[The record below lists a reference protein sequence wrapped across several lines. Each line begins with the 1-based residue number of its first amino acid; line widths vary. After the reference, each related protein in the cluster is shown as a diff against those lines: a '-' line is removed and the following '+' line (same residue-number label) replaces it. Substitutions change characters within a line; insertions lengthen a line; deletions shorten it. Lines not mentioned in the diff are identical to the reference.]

1 MLRTRGYYY
10 PVISEADFEAI
21 CDQLRDQF
29 RADYPTYA
37 LWQALSGAWSELTD
51 LSGLPA
57 RPVKINSERFALY
70 MQTSQLDGV
79 AALSDYAHKV
89 GTGEIR

>member
-10 PVISEADFEAI
+10 PVISETDFEAI
-21 CDQLRDQF
+21 SDQLRDQF

-37 LWQALSGAWSELTD
+37 LWQALSGAWSEQTD
-51 LSGLPA
+51 LSGSPA

-70 MQTSQLDGV
+70 MQTSRLDGV